1 MNKKVSI
8 IVPAFN
14 AEKYL
19 DRSIKSILNQ
29 TYDDLEIIIIDD
41 ASKDNTKKIIQKY
54 ASQDKRIRPIYSE
67 INRGVSKSRNMGL
80 QTFTGD
86 YVFFMDAD
94 DYIVKNAIERMMDVS
109 DKYNADVVDSYHL
122 MIYYNKN
129 KTYFCTEHKVPKEDI
144 VMGNLQDN
152 IDILTKSTYITGKL
166 IKSDLVKGLFFNEEL
181 RRYEDLVYEHQLKLK
196 LTNMVFI
203 KDVIYYYYQVSD
215 SLINTLGEKHVS
227 YLDAAEEVLFLY
239 KKEKK
244 ELKQRIEAL
253 LFTNAFLTG
262 ITKIVKNNYSLE
274 ANTDILFDYLQKFDK
289 IFDSWRENKYINIF
303 IKKEV
308 KKLINNKEK
317 VSKLIYR
324 TRKIDF
330 IKLYFKYLSTFNKYK
345 R

>member
-1 MNKKVSI
+1 MNKVSI

-19 DRSIKSILNQ
+19 DRSIKSILSQ
-29 TYDDLEIIIIDD
+29 TYENLEIIIIDD
-41 ASKDNTKKIIQKY
+41 ASKDDTKKIIQKY

-94 DYIVKNAIERMMDVS
+94 DYIVKNAIERMMAVS
-109 DKYNADVVDSYHL
+109 SKYNADVVDSYHL

-129 KTYFCTEHKVPKEDI
+129 KTYYCTEHKIPNEDI

-215 SLINTLGEKHVS
+215 SLINTLGEKHVA

-262 ITKIVKNNYSLE
+262 ITKIVKNDYTLE
-274 ANTDILFDYLQKFDK
+274 TNTDILFDYLNKFDE
-289 IFDSWRENKYINIF
+289 IFKTWRTNKYINFF
-303 IKKEV
+303 IRKYL
-308 KKLINNKEK
+308 KKLIGNKNK
-317 VSKLIYR
+317 IRKLIKK
-324 TRKIDF
+324 TKNIDF
-330 IKLYFKYLSTFNKYK
+330 IKLYFKYLTVTNKYK
-345 R
+345 K

>member
-1 MNKKVSI
+1 MSKKVSV

-19 DRSIKSILNQ
+19 DRSIKSIINQ

-41 ASKDNTKKIIQKY
+41 ASKDDTKKIIQKY

-94 DYIVKNAIERMMDVS
+94 DYIVKNAIERMMEVS
-109 DKYNADVVDSYHL
+109 DKYNADIVDSYHL

-129 KTYFCTEHKVPKEDI
+129 KTYFCTEHKLPKEDE

-152 IDILTKSTYITGKL
+152 IEVLTKSTYITGKL
-166 IKSDLVKGLFFNEEL
+166 IKSDLVKGLFFNEDL

-215 SLINTLGEKHVS
+215 SLINTLGEKHVA
-227 YLDAAEEVLFLY
+227 YLDAAEEVMFLY

-244 ELKQRIEAL
+244 ELKDRIEAL
-253 LFTNAFLTG
+253 LATNAFLTAF
-262 ITKIVKNNYSLE
+262 TKIVKNNYSLE
-274 ANTDILFDYLQKFDK
+274 ANTDILFDYFEKFDT
-289 IFDSWRENKYINIF
+289 IFAGWRNNKYINIF
-303 IKKEV
+303 IRNKL
-308 KKLINNKEK
+308 KKLIGNKEK
-317 VSKLIYR
+317 ISKLIKK
-324 TRKIDF
+324 TKKIDF

-345 R
+345 Q